1 MPGLKIARSRFG
13 FLFAFATIGFAVPV
27 TAGAEEKV
35 RVACVGD
42 SITWGAG
49 VKNRAENCYPKVL
62 GNLLGE
68 KYEVKNFGKS
78 GYTLLKKGDRPYW
91 PTIKAVDA
99 FKPDVVIIK
108 LGSNDSKPQNWKHR
122 EEFDDD
128 LAAMVGHFKE
138 LPTRPEVWVC
148 LPAAVVKSNFG
159 ITDEV
164 VRQQLPI
171 IREVAKAQDVTV
183 IDTYTPFVNR
193 KDLMVGDGVH
203 PNAAGA
209 KVLAETVHMALAP

>member
-1 MPGLKIARSRFG
+1 MATLRATVWRLG
-13 FLFAFATIGFAVPV
+13 FLIALAAICFAVP
-27 TAGAEEKV
+27 ASAAEGEKV

-62 GNLLGE
+62 GKLLGE
-68 KYEVKNFGKS
+68 KYEVKNFGRS
-78 GYTLLKKGDRPYW
+78 GYTLLKKGDRPYF

-99 FKPDVVIIK
+99 FKPNVVIIK
-108 LGSNDSKPQNWKHR
+108 LGSNDSKPQNWKHK

-128 LAAMVGHFKE
+128 LVAMIKHFRG
-138 LPTRPEVWVC
+138 LPSKPKVWVC

-159 ITDEV
+159 ITDAI
-164 VRQQLPI
+164 VREQLPI
-171 IREVAKAQDVTV
+171 IRAVAKAHDAPV
-183 IDTYTPFVNR
+183 IDTYTPFVKR

-209 KVLAETVHMALAP
+209 KVLAETVHKALAP